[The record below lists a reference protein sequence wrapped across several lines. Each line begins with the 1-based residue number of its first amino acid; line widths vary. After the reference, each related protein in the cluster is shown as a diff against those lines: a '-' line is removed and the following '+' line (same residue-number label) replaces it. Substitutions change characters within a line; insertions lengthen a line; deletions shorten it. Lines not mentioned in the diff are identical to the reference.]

1 MAAGMYRWQQEVY
14 KWEMAVYPP
23 SCFLEE
29 ELKSRTLFVLA
40 QAEIS
45 SPRPETL
52 SFPHFNAVKCQIPSL
67 LHNITHDS

>member
-1 MAAGMYRWQQEVY
+1 MAAGMYRWQQDVY

-29 ELKSRTLFVLA
+29 ELKSRTLFFLA
-40 QAEIS
+40 QAES
-45 SPRPETL
+45 SSPETL
-52 SFPHFNAVKCQIPSL
+52 SFPHFNAVMCQISSL